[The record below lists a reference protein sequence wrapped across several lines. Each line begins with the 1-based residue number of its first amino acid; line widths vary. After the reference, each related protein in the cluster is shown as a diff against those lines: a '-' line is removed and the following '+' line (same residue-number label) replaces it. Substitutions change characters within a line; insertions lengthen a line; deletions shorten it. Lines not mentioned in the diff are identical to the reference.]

1 MVEEYQQAV
10 SVRGDVQGLYPQQL
24 GLNNSP
30 QVSNPHIWNFIF
42 LGVICIIE
50 SLAWLMGTCF

>member
-30 QVSNPHIWNFIF
+30 QVSNPLIWNFF
-42 LGVICIIE
+42 FFFFFFFE
-50 SLAWLMGTCF
+50 FYN